1 MNLLRLETVIS
12 DEYLYIVLNDYMIAV
27 HYSFEEL

>member
-1 MNLLRLETVIS
+1 MNLFRQVTVIS
-12 DEYLYIVLNDYMIAV
+12 DECLYIMLNDCLIAV

>member
-1 MNLLRLETVIS
+1 MNLFQHVPVIS
-12 DEYLYIVLNDYMIAV
+12 NEYLYMMLNDCLIAV

>member
-1 MNLLRLETVIS
+1 MNLFRLVTMIFG
-12 DEYLYIVLNDYMIAV
+12 EYLYIMLNDCLIAV

>member
-1 MNLLRLETVIS
+1 MNLFRQVTVIS
-12 DEYLYIVLNDYMIAV
+12 SEYLYIVLNDCLIAV

>member
-1 MNLLRLETVIS
+1 MNLFQHVPVIF
-12 DEYLYIVLNDYMIAV
+12 DEHLYIMLNDCLIAV